1 MSLLKWKK
9 LAKQKT
15 ELGNKI
21 NFVHDTILKK
31 QLGEKTSQE
40 SFQKAF
46 KPITTKLDEVAFRNL
61 NIPRL
66 TKKRGKKLGVP
77 DYGIAL
83 EDEDIPDYGLDDF
96 FDEGLVPENKKQI
109 VPKPP
114 TYEESLKDI
123 LEGKKQIYVDPQYFP
138 EGPQDMPPKYE
149 EDEEIDYAL
158 NVEDEAIALK
168 EAEEAA
174 EAEEAEEV
182 SANRILD
189 HLKLSN
195 YDDIEKQLNQPEM
208 TPLMSRNFLNRKVKD
223 AKIERNRLN
232 GLKAQVTHKYNKG
245 EMSKAERAL
254 QNKGI
259 DDVRVVL
266 NQYIKYQEIQAKM
279 FDDQMKKGS
288 GLKKKKRGGNI
299 VFFNDVKQLLKKL
312 ELIVG
317 EILAGNTS
325 IEMRN
330 TGVAILDMLLKTS
343 KINKAQHEKLYKT
356 YFKI

>member
-1 MSLLKWKK
+1 MSLLEWKK

-21 NFVHDTILKK
+21 NFVHNTILKN

-40 SFQKAF
+40 SLQKVF
-46 KPITTKLDEVAFRNL
+46 KPITTKLDDVAFRNL

-66 TKKRGKKLGVP
+66 KKRGKKLGVP

-123 LEGKKQIYVDPQYFP
+123 LEGEKQIYVDPQYFP
-138 EGPQDMPPKYE
+138 VKPQDLPPEYE

-158 NVEDEAIALK
+158 DKEDS
-168 EAEEAA
+168 
-174 EAEEAEEV
+174 V
-182 SANRILD
+182 NMILD
-189 HLKLSN
+189 DLGLSN
-195 YDDIEKQLNQPEM
+195 YDDIEKQINQPEM
-208 TPLMSRNFLNRKVKD
+208 TQRKIKKYVNKKLKD
-223 AKIERNRLN
+223 AEFRRNQ
-232 GLKAQVTHKYNKG
+232 LKGKKGNISKEYNKG
-245 EMSKAERAL
+245 KIGEAEKTMEHKR
-254 QNKGI
+254 I
-259 DDVRVVL
+259 DNARVVL
-266 NQYIKYQEIQAKM
+266 NQYIKHYENKL
-279 FDDQMKKGS
+279 KEGS
-288 GLKKKKRGGNI
+288 GLKKRGGNI

-317 EILAGNTS
+317 EISAGNTS

>member
-21 NFVHDTILKK
+21 NFVHDTILKN
-31 QLGEKTSQE
+31 QLGEKISQE

-46 KPITTKLDEVAFRNL
+46 KPITTKLDDVAFRNL

-66 TKKRGKKLGVP
+66 TKKLGVP

-83 EDEDIPDYGLDDF
+83 EDEDIPDYGLDNF
-96 FDEGLVPENKKQI
+96 FDEGLVPENEKQI

-114 TYEESLKDI
+114 TYEESLKDVS
-123 LEGKKQIYVDPQYFP
+123 EGKKQIYVDPQYFSKEP
-138 EGPQDMPPKYE
+138 QYFPKEPQDMPPEYE

-158 NVEDEAIALK
+158 DEED
-168 EAEEAA
+168 
-174 EAEEAEEV
+174 
-182 SANRILD
+182 SANMILD
-189 HLKLSN
+189 ELDLSN
-195 YDDIEKQLNQPEM
+195 YDDIEKQLKRPEM
-208 TPLMSRNFLNRKVKD
+208 PKSQIKPFLKKKLKNAEFKRHQLKGRKSQISQAYKKGKIGE
-223 AKIERNRLN
+223 AKKTMEYEIIDN
-232 GLKAQVTHKYNKG
+232 A
-245 EMSKAERAL
+245 RA
-254 QNKGI
+254 
-259 DDVRVVL
+259 VL
-266 NQYIKYQEIQAKM
+266 NQYIEHYKNKVEM
-279 FDDQMKKGS
+279 MKGS
-288 GLKKKKRGGNI
+288 GLKKTGGNI

>member
-40 SFQKAF
+40 SLQKVF
-46 KPITTKLDEVAFRNL
+46 KPITTKLDDVAFMNL

-66 TKKRGKKLGVP
+66 TKKRGKKQGVP
-77 DYGIAL
+77 DYAVNI
-83 EDEDIPDYGLDDF
+83 EDEDGGIPDYGLDDF
-96 FDEGLVPENKKQI
+96 FDEGIVPDNKKQI

-114 TYEESLKDI
+114 TYEESLQDI

-138 EGPQDMPPKYE
+138 EEPQDMPPEYE

-158 NVEDEAIALK
+158 
-168 EAEEAA
+168 AEED
-174 EAEEAEEV
+174 
-182 SANRILD
+182 SANMILD
-189 HLKLSN
+189 ELELSN
-195 YDDIEKQLNQPEM
+195 YDAIEKQINQPEM
-208 TPLMSRNFLNRKVKD
+208 TPRKIKRYIDKKLKD
-223 AKIERNRLN
+223 AEFRRNQ
-232 GLKAQVTHKYNKG
+232 LKGHKTHLLKEYNKG
-245 EMSKAERAL
+245 KIGEAQKTLESKRIDNARA
-254 QNKGI
+254 
-259 DDVRVVL
+259 VL
-266 NQYIKYQEIQAKM
+266 NQYIKHYENKL
-279 FDDQMKKGS
+279 KEGS
-288 GLKKKKRGGNI
+288 GLKKRGGNI
-299 VFFNDVKQLLKKL
+299 VFFNDAKQLLKKL

-317 EILAGNTS
+317 EISAGNTS

>member
-1 MSLLKWKK
+1 MSLLEWKK

-40 SFQKAF
+40 SLQKVF
-46 KPITTKLDEVAFRNL
+46 KPITTKLDDVAFMNL

-66 TKKRGKKLGVP
+66 KKRGRNRGVP
-77 DYGIAL
+77 DYAVGV
-83 EDEDIPDYGLDDF
+83 EDEDGGIPDYGLDDF

-114 TYEESLKDI
+114 AYEESLKDI

-138 EGPQDMPPKYE
+138 EEPQDLPPEYE

-158 NVEDEAIALK
+158 DEED
-168 EAEEAA
+168 
-174 EAEEAEEV
+174 
-182 SANRILD
+182 SANMILD
-189 HLKLSN
+189 DLGLSN

-208 TPLMSRNFLNRKVKD
+208 TQKRIKRYIDKQLKD
-223 AKIERNRLN
+223 AEFKRHQLR
-232 GLKAQVTHKYNKG
+232 GYKSQVSQAYNKG
-245 EMSKAERAL
+245 KIGEAQKTMDYKRIDNARA
-254 QNKGI
+254 
-259 DDVRVVL
+259 VL
-266 NQYIKYQEIQAKM
+266 NQYIEHYGNKVKTME
-279 FDDQMKKGS
+279 GS
-288 GLKKKKRGGNI
+288 GLKKRGGNI
-299 VFFNDVKQLLKKL
+299 VFFNDAKQLLKKL

>member
-21 NFVHDTILKK
+21 NFVHDTILKN

-46 KPITTKLDEVAFRNL
+46 KPITTKLDDVAFRNL

-66 TKKRGKKLGVP
+66 TKKRGKKQGVP

-96 FDEGLVPENKKQI
+96 FDEGLRPENEKQI

-114 TYEESLKDI
+114 TYKESLKDI
-123 LEGKKQIYVDPQYFP
+123 LEGKKQIYVNPQYFP
-138 EGPQDMPPKYE
+138 EEPQDLPPEYE

-158 NVEDEAIALK
+158 DEED
-168 EAEEAA
+168 
-174 EAEEAEEV
+174 
-182 SANRILD
+182 SANYILD
-189 HLKLSN
+189 DLGLSN
-195 YDDIEKQLNQPEM
+195 YDAIEMQLDQPEM
-208 TPLMSRNFLNRKVKD
+208 TQQKFIKYIDKKLELAIN
-223 AKIERNRLN
+223 KIYQLN
-232 GLKAQVTHKYNKG
+232 GLKSQVSHAYKKGKINEAQKTMDYKRIDN
-245 EMSKAERAL
+245 ARA
-254 QNKGI
+254 
-259 DDVRVVL
+259 VL
-266 NQYIKYQEIQAKM
+266 NRYIKHYENKVK
-279 FDDQMKKGS
+279 MKKGS
-288 GLKKKKRGGNI
+288 GIKKRGGNI

-343 KINKAQHEKLYKT
+343 KINEAQHEKLYKT
-356 YFKI
+356 YFKV

>member
-40 SFQKAF
+40 SLQKVF
-46 KPITTKLDEVAFRNL
+46 KPITTKLDDVAFRNL

-66 TKKRGKKLGVP
+66 KKCGRNRGVP
-77 DYGIAL
+77 DYAVGV
-83 EDEDIPDYGLDDF
+83 EDEDGGIPDYGLDDF

-138 EGPQDMPPKYE
+138 EEPQDIPPEYE

-158 NVEDEAIALK
+158 DEEDSDNI
-168 EAEEAA
+168 
-174 EAEEAEEV
+174 
-182 SANRILD
+182 ILD
-189 HLKLSN
+189 DLGLSN
-195 YDDIEKQLNQPEM
+195 YDDIEKQLKQPEM
-208 TPLMSRNFLNRKVKD
+208 TPRKIKRYIDKKLTDANIKRNQLKGRKS
-223 AKIERNRLN
+223 
-232 GLKAQVTHKYNKG
+232 QVSQAYNKG
-245 EMSKAERAL
+245 KIGEAQKTMDYKR
-254 QNKGI
+254 I
-259 DDVRVVL
+259 DNASAVL
-266 NQYIKYQEIQAKM
+266 NQYIKHYENKL
-279 FDDQMKKGS
+279 KKGS
-288 GLKKKKRGGNI
+288 GLKKRGGNI
-299 VFFNDVKQLLKKL
+299 VFFNDAKQLLKKL

-317 EILAGNTS
+317 EISAGNTS

>member
-40 SFQKAF
+40 SLQKVF
-46 KPITTKLDEVAFRNL
+46 KPITTKLDDVAFRNL

-66 TKKRGKKLGVP
+66 KKRGRNRGVP
-77 DYGIAL
+77 DYAVGV
-83 EDEDIPDYGLDDF
+83 EDEDGGIPDYGLDDF

-138 EGPQDMPPKYE
+138 EEPQDLPPEYE

-158 NVEDEAIALK
+158 DEED
-168 EAEEAA
+168 
-174 EAEEAEEV
+174 
-182 SANRILD
+182 SANMILD
-189 HLKLSN
+189 ELELSN
-195 YDDIEKQLNQPEM
+195 YDDIEKQIIQPEM
-208 TPLMSRNFLNRKVKD
+208 TPRKIKRYIDKKLTDANIKRNQ
-223 AKIERNRLN
+223 
-232 GLKAQVTHKYNKG
+232 LKGYKSQVSQAYNKG
-245 EMSKAERAL
+245 KISEAQKTMDYKRIDNARA
-254 QNKGI
+254 
-259 DDVRVVL
+259 VL
-266 NQYIKYQEIQAKM
+266 NQYIKHYENKVETIQ
-279 FDDQMKKGS
+279 GS
-288 GLKKKKRGGNI
+288 GIKKRGGNI

-356 YFKI
+356 YFKV

>member
-21 NFVHDTILKK
+21 NFVHDTILKN
-31 QLGEKTSQE
+31 QLGEKISQE

-46 KPITTKLDEVAFRNL
+46 KPITTKLDDVVL
-61 NIPRL
+61 NIPRI
-66 TKKRGKKLGVP
+66 TKKRAKKLDVP
-77 DYGIAL
+77 DYGIAI
-83 EDEDIPDYGLDDF
+83 EDEDIPDHGLYDL
-96 FDEGLVPENKKQI
+96 FDEGLVPDNEKQI

-114 TYEESLKDI
+114 TYEESLQDI
-123 LEGKKQIYVDPQYFP
+123 LEGKKQIHVDPQYFP
-138 EGPQDMPPKYE
+138 EEPQDMPPEYE

-158 NVEDEAIALK
+158 DEED
-168 EAEEAA
+168 
-174 EAEEAEEV
+174 
-182 SANRILD
+182 SANMILD
-189 HLKLSN
+189 DLGLPN
-195 YDDIEKQLNQPEM
+195 YDDIEKQINQPEM
-208 TPLMSRNFLNRKVKD
+208 TQKKIKLYVNKKLKD
-223 AKIERNRLN
+223 AEFRRNQ
-232 GLKAQVTHKYNKG
+232 LKGYKTHVSKVYNKG
-245 EMSKAERAL
+245 KIGEAQKTMEYKRIDNARA
-254 QNKGI
+254 
-259 DDVRVVL
+259 VL
-266 NQYIKYQEIQAKM
+266 NQYIKHYENKVKM
-279 FDDQMKKGS
+279 MKGS
-288 GLKKKKRGGNI
+288 GLKKRGGNI

-330 TGVAILDMLLKTS
+330 TGVAILDILLKTS

>member
-1 MSLLKWKK
+1 MSLLEWKK

-21 NFVHDTILKK
+21 NFIHDTILKN
-31 QLGEKTSQE
+31 QLGEKISQE
-40 SFQKAF
+40 SFQKVF
-46 KPITTKLDEVAFRNL
+46 KPITTKLDDVAFRNL

-96 FDEGLVPENKKQI
+96 FDEGLVPENEKQI

-114 TYEESLKDI
+114 TYEESLKDV
-123 LEGKKQIYVDPQYFP
+123 LEGQKQTYVD
-138 EGPQDMPPKYE
+138 PQDMPPEYE

-158 NVEDEAIALK
+158 DEED
-168 EAEEAA
+168 
-174 EAEEAEEV
+174 
-182 SANRILD
+182 SANMILD
-189 HLKLSN
+189 DLELSN
-195 YDDIEKQLNQPEM
+195 YDDIEKQINQPEM
-208 TPLMSRNFLNRKVKD
+208 TQRKIKKYVNKKLKD
-223 AKIERNRLN
+223 AEHKRNQ
-232 GLKAQVTHKYNKG
+232 LKGRKTQVLLAYKKGDIGEAQKTIDFKRIDN
-245 EMSKAERAL
+245 ARA
-254 QNKGI
+254 
-259 DDVRVVL
+259 VL
-266 NQYIKYQEIQAKM
+266 NQYIKHYANKVKTME
-279 FDDQMKKGS
+279 GS
-288 GLKKKKRGGNI
+288 GLKKRGGNI

>member
-21 NFVHDTILKK
+21 NFVHDTILKN

-46 KPITTKLDEVAFRNL
+46 KPITTKLDDVAFMNL

-66 TKKRGKKLGVP
+66 KKRGRNRGVP
-77 DYGIAL
+77 DYAVGV
-83 EDEDIPDYGLDDF
+83 EDEDGGIPDYGLDDF
-96 FDEGLVPENKKQI
+96 FDEGLVPENEKQI

-123 LEGKKQIYVDPQYFP
+123 LEGKKQIYD
-138 EGPQDMPPKYE
+138 EEPQDMPPEYE

-158 NVEDEAIALK
+158 DDED
-168 EAEEAA
+168 
-174 EAEEAEEV
+174 
-182 SANRILD
+182 SANMILD
-189 HLKLSN
+189 DLGLSN

-208 TPLMSRNFLNRKVKD
+208 TQQKIKQYVNKKLKD
-223 AKIERNRLN
+223 AEFKRNQLK
-232 GLKAQVTHKYNKG
+232 GLKTKVTRAYKKG
-245 EMSKAERAL
+245 KIGEAEKTMDSKR
-254 QNKGI
+254 I
-259 DDVRVVL
+259 DNARTVL
-266 NQYIKYQEIQAKM
+266 NQYIKHYQNKVKS
-279 FDDQMKKGS
+279 KKGS
-288 GLKKKKRGGNI
+288 GLKKRGGNI
-299 VFFNDVKQLLKKL
+299 VIFNDVKQLLKKL

>member
-21 NFVHDTILKK
+21 NFVHDTILKN

-46 KPITTKLDEVAFRNL
+46 KPITTKLDDVAFRNL

-66 TKKRGKKLGVP
+66 TKKRGKILGVP
-77 DYGIAL
+77 DYGIAI

-96 FDEGLVPENKKQI
+96 FDEGLVPENEKQI

-114 TYEESLKDI
+114 TYEESLKDV
-123 LEGKKQIYVDPQYFP
+123 LEGKKQVYVDPQYFP
-138 EGPQDMPPKYE
+138 EEPQDMPPEYE

-158 NVEDEAIALK
+158 DEED
-168 EAEEAA
+168 
-174 EAEEAEEV
+174 
-182 SANRILD
+182 SANMILD
-189 HLKLSN
+189 DLGLSN

-208 TPLMSRNFLNRKVKD
+208 TQQKIKQYVNKKIKD
-223 AKIERNRLN
+223 AKFK
-232 GLKAQVTHKYNKG
+232 GHQLKGYKSQVLQSYNKG
-245 EMSKAERAL
+245 KIGEAQKTLDYKRIDNARA
-254 QNKGI
+254 
-259 DDVRVVL
+259 VL
-266 NQYIKYQEIQAKM
+266 NQYIKHYENKVKM
-279 FDDQMKKGS
+279 MKGS
-288 GLKKKKRGGNI
+288 GIKKRGGNI
-299 VFFNDVKQLLKKL
+299 VFFNHVKQLLQKL
-312 ELIVG
+312 ELIIG

-330 TGVAILDMLLKTS
+330 MGVAILDTLLKSST
-343 KINKAQHEKLYKT
+343 INKAQHEKLYKT
-356 YFKI
+356 YFKV

>member
-1 MSLLKWKK
+1 MSLLEWKK

-21 NFVHDTILKK
+21 NFVHDTILKN

-123 LEGKKQIYVDPQYFP
+123 LEA
-138 EGPQDMPPKYE
+138 QDMPPEYE

-158 NVEDEAIALK
+158 DEEDS
-168 EAEEAA
+168 
-174 EAEEAEEV
+174 V
-182 SANRILD
+182 NMILD
-189 HLKLSN
+189 ELELSN
-195 YDDIEKQLNQPEM
+195 YDDIEKQINQPEM
-208 TPLMSRNFLNRKVKD
+208 TPRKIKRYIDKKLKD
-223 AKIERNRLN
+223 AEFKRNQ
-232 GLKAQVTHKYNKG
+232 LKGYKTNILKDYNKG
-245 EMSKAERAL
+245 KISEAQKTLDYKRIDNARA
-254 QNKGI
+254 
-259 DDVRVVL
+259 VL
-266 NQYIKYQEIQAKM
+266 NQYIKHYANKVKTME
-279 FDDQMKKGS
+279 
-288 GLKKKKRGGNI
+288 GLGLKKRGGNI

-312 ELIVG
+312 EL
-317 EILAGNTS
+317 
-325 IEMRN
+325 
-330 TGVAILDMLLKTS
+330 
-343 KINKAQHEKLYKT
+343 
-356 YFKI
+356 

>member
-40 SFQKAF
+40 SLQKVF
-46 KPITTKLDEVAFRNL
+46 KPITTKLDDVAFRNL

-66 TKKRGKKLGVP
+66 KKRGRNRGVP
-77 DYGIAL
+77 DYAVGV
-83 EDEDIPDYGLDDF
+83 EDEDGGIPDYGLDDF

-138 EGPQDMPPKYE
+138 EEPQDLPPEYE

-158 NVEDEAIALK
+158 DEED
-168 EAEEAA
+168 
-174 EAEEAEEV
+174 
-182 SANRILD
+182 SANMILD
-189 HLKLSN
+189 DLGLSN
-195 YDDIEKQLNQPEM
+195 YDDIEKQLERPEM
-208 TPLMSRNFLNRKVKD
+208 PKKQIKPFLKKKVEAANHKRNQLKGRKS
-223 AKIERNRLN
+223 
-232 GLKAQVTHKYNKG
+232 QVSQEYNKG
-245 EMSKAERAL
+245 KIGEAEKTL
-254 QNKGI
+254 KYKKI
-259 DDVRVVL
+259 DNERVVL
-266 NQYIKYQEIQAKM
+266 NQYIKHYENKL
-279 FDDQMKKGS
+279 KEGS
-288 GLKKKKRGGNI
+288 GLKKRGGNI
-299 VFFNDVKQLLKKL
+299 VFFNDAKQLLKKL

>member
-1 MSLLKWKK
+1 MSLLEWKK

-21 NFVHDTILKK
+21 NFIHDTILKN
-31 QLGEKTSQE
+31 QLGEKISQE
-40 SFQKAF
+40 SFQKVF
-46 KPITTKLDEVAFRNL
+46 KPITTKLDDVAFRNL

-66 TKKRGKKLGVP
+66 KKRGRNRGVP
-77 DYGIAL
+77 DYAVNI
-83 EDEDIPDYGLDDF
+83 EDEDGGIPDYGLDDF
-96 FDEGLVPENKKQI
+96 FDEGLAPENKKQI

-138 EGPQDMPPKYE
+138 EEPQDMPPEYE

-158 NVEDEAIALK
+158 DEED
-168 EAEEAA
+168 
-174 EAEEAEEV
+174 
-182 SANRILD
+182 SANMILD
-189 HLKLSN
+189 DLELSN

-208 TPLMSRNFLNRKVKD
+208 TPKKSKKYLNKKVKD
-223 AKIERNRLN
+223 AEFRRNQ
-232 GLKAQVTHKYNKG
+232 LKGYKSNISKDYNKG
-245 EMSKAERAL
+245 KIGEAQKTMDYKR
-254 QNKGI
+254 I
-259 DDVRVVL
+259 DNASAVL
-266 NQYIKYQEIQAKM
+266 NQYIKHYANKVKTME
-279 FDDQMKKGS
+279 GS
-288 GLKKKKRGGNI
+288 GLKKRGGNI

-317 EILAGNTS
+317 EISAGNTS

-330 TGVAILDMLLKTS
+330 TGVANLDMLMKTS

>member
-1 MSLLKWKK
+1 MSLLEWKE
-9 LAKQKT
+9 LAKRKT

-21 NFVHDTILKK
+21 NFVHDTILKN
-31 QLGEKTSQE
+31 QLGEKISQE

-46 KPITTKLDEVAFRNL
+46 KPITTKLDDVAFRNL

-77 DYGIAL
+77 DYGIAI
-83 EDEDIPDYGLDDF
+83 EDEDIPDYGLDEF

-123 LEGKKQIYVDPQYFP
+123 LEGKKQIYVGPQYFP
-138 EGPQDMPPKYE
+138 EEPQDMPPEYE

-158 NVEDEAIALK
+158 DEED
-168 EAEEAA
+168 
-174 EAEEAEEV
+174 
-182 SANRILD
+182 SANMILD
-189 HLKLSN
+189 DLGLSN

-208 TPLMSRNFLNRKVKD
+208 TQQKIKQYVNKKIKD
-223 AKIERNRLN
+223 AEFKRHQLKGYKSQVSQSHKKGKI
-232 GLKAQVTHKYNKG
+232 GDAQKTLDYK
-245 EMSKAERAL
+245 R
-254 QNKGI
+254 I
-259 DDVRVVL
+259 DDARAVL
-266 NQYIKYQEIQAKM
+266 IKHYENKVEM
-279 FDDQMKKGS
+279 MKGS
-288 GLKKKKRGGNI
+288 GIKKRGGNI
-299 VFFNDVKQLLKKL
+299 VFFKDVKQLLKKL

-330 TGVAILDMLLKTS
+330 TGVAILDMLLKSST
-343 KINKAQHEKLYKT
+343 INKAQHEKLYKT

>member
-1 MSLLKWKK
+1 MSLLEWKK

-21 NFVHDTILKK
+21 NFVHDTILKN

-40 SFQKAF
+40 SFQKVF
-46 KPITTKLDEVAFRNL
+46 KPITTKLDDVAFRNL

-66 TKKRGKKLGVP
+66 KKRGRNQGVP
-77 DYGIAL
+77 DYAVDI
-83 EDEDIPDYGLDDF
+83 EDEDGGIPDYGLDDF
-96 FDEGLVPENKKQI
+96 FDEGLVPENEKQI

-114 TYEESLKDI
+114 TYKESLKDV
-123 LEGKKQIYVDPQYFP
+123 LEGKKQMYVDPQYFP
-138 EGPQDMPPKYE
+138 EEPQDLPPEYE

-158 NVEDEAIALK
+158 DEED
-168 EAEEAA
+168 
-174 EAEEAEEV
+174 
-182 SANRILD
+182 SANMILD
-189 HLKLSN
+189 DLELSN
-195 YDDIEKQLNQPEM
+195 YDDIEKQIIQPEM
-208 TPLMSRNFLNRKVKD
+208 TPRKIKRYIDKKLKD
-223 AKIERNRLN
+223 AEFRRNQ
-232 GLKAQVTHKYNKG
+232 LKGYKSNISKDYNKG
-245 EMSKAERAL
+245 KIGEAQKTMDYKR
-254 QNKGI
+254 I
-259 DDVRVVL
+259 DNASAVL
-266 NQYIKYQEIQAKM
+266 NQYIKHYANKVKTME
-279 FDDQMKKGS
+279 GS
-288 GLKKKKRGGNI
+288 GLKKRGGNI

>member
-1 MSLLKWKK
+1 MSLLEWKK

-21 NFVHDTILKK
+21 NFVHDTILKN

-46 KPITTKLDEVAFRNL
+46 KPITTKLDEVAIRNL

-66 TKKRGKKLGVP
+66 TKKCGKKLGVP

-83 EDEDIPDYGLDDF
+83 GDEDIPDYGLDDF

-114 TYEESLKDI
+114 TYEESLMDV

-138 EGPQDMPPKYE
+138 EEPQDMPPEYE

-158 NVEDEAIALK
+158 DEEDS
-168 EAEEAA
+168 
-174 EAEEAEEV
+174 V
-182 SANRILD
+182 NMILD
-189 HLKLSN
+189 ELKLSN
-195 YDDIEKQLNQPEM
+195 YDDIEKQINQPEM
-208 TPLMSRNFLNRKVKD
+208 TPRRIKRYIDKKLKD
-223 AKIERNRLN
+223 AEFRRNQ
-232 GLKAQVTHKYNKG
+232 LKGKKANISKEYNKG
-245 EMSKAERAL
+245 KIGEAEKTLKYKRIDNARA
-254 QNKGI
+254 
-259 DDVRVVL
+259 VL
-266 NQYIKYQEIQAKM
+266 NQFMKHYENKVKM
-279 FDDQMKKGS
+279 MEGS
-288 GLKKKKRGGNI
+288 GLKKRGGNI

-317 EILAGNTS
+317 EISAGNTS

-356 YFKI
+356 YFKIIQ

>member
-1 MSLLKWKK
+1 MSLLEWKK

-21 NFVHDTILKK
+21 NFVHDTILKN

-40 SFQKAF
+40 SLQKVF
-46 KPITTKLDEVAFRNL
+46 KPITTKLDDVAFRNL

-66 TKKRGKKLGVP
+66 KKRGRNRGVP
-77 DYGIAL
+77 DYAVGV
-83 EDEDIPDYGLDDF
+83 EDEDGGIPDYGLDDF

-114 TYEESLKDI
+114 AYEESLKDI

-138 EGPQDMPPKYE
+138 EEPQDLPPEYE

-158 NVEDEAIALK
+158 DEED
-168 EAEEAA
+168 
-174 EAEEAEEV
+174 
-182 SANRILD
+182 SANMILD
-189 HLKLSN
+189 ELELSN
-195 YDDIEKQLNQPEM
+195 YDDIEKQIIQPEM
-208 TPLMSRNFLNRKVKD
+208 TPRKIKRYIDKKLKD
-223 AKIERNRLN
+223 AEFRRNQ
-232 GLKAQVTHKYNKG
+232 LKGYKSNISKDYNKG
-245 EMSKAERAL
+245 KIGEAQKTMDYKR
-254 QNKGI
+254 I
-259 DDVRVVL
+259 DNASAVL
-266 NQYIKYQEIQAKM
+266 NQYIKHYGNKVKTME
-279 FDDQMKKGS
+279 GS
-288 GLKKKKRGGNI
+288 GLKKRGGNI
-299 VFFNDVKQLLKKL
+299 VFFNDAKQLLKKL

-317 EILAGNTS
+317 EISAGNTS

-356 YFKI
+356 YFKII

>member
-21 NFVHDTILKK
+21 NFVHDTILKN

-46 KPITTKLDEVAFRNL
+46 KPITAKLDEVAFRNL

-66 TKKRGKKLGVP
+66 TKKQGVP

-96 FDEGLVPENKKQI
+96 FDEGLIPENKKQI

-114 TYEESLKDI
+114 TYEESLKDV

-138 EGPQDMPPKYE
+138 EEPQDMPPEYE

-158 NVEDEAIALK
+158 DEED
-168 EAEEAA
+168 
-174 EAEEAEEV
+174 
-182 SANRILD
+182 SADMILD
-189 HLKLSN
+189 DLGLPN
-195 YDDIEKQLNQPEM
+195 YDAIEKQLNQPEM
-208 TPLMSRNFLNRKVKD
+208 TQKRIKRYVNKQLKD
-223 AKIERNRLN
+223 AEFKRHQ
-232 GLKAQVTHKYNKG
+232 LKGYKPQVSQAYNKG
-245 EMSKAERAL
+245 KIGEAQKTMDYKRIDNARA
-254 QNKGI
+254 
-259 DDVRVVL
+259 VL
-266 NQYIKYQEIQAKM
+266 NQYIKHYGNKVKM
-279 FDDQMKKGS
+279 MEGS
-288 GLKKKKRGGNI
+288 GLKKRGGNI

-343 KINKAQHEKLYKT
+343 KINKTQHEKLYKT

>member
-21 NFVHDTILKK
+21 NFVHDTILKN

-40 SFQKAF
+40 SLQKVF
-46 KPITTKLDEVAFRNL
+46 KPITTKLDDVAFRNL

-96 FDEGLVPENKKQI
+96 FDEGLVPENEKQI

-138 EGPQDMPPKYE
+138 EEPQDMPPEYE

-158 NVEDEAIALK
+158 DEED
-168 EAEEAA
+168 
-174 EAEEAEEV
+174 
-182 SANRILD
+182 SANMILD
-189 HLKLSN
+189 ELELSN
-195 YDDIEKQLNQPEM
+195 YDDIEKQINQPEM
-208 TPLMSRNFLNRKVKD
+208 TPRKIKKYVHKKLKD
-223 AKIERNRLN
+223 AIKVRNQ
-232 GLKAQVTHKYNKG
+232 LKGRKSQASQAYNKG
-245 EMSKAERAL
+245 NLNEAEKTLVFKILDNERA
-254 QNKGI
+254 
-259 DDVRVVL
+259 VV
-266 NQYIKYQEIQAKM
+266 NQYIKHYANKVKTME
-279 FDDQMKKGS
+279 GS
-288 GLKKKKRGGNI
+288 GLKKRGGNI
-299 VFFNDVKQLLKKL
+299 VFFNDAKQLFKKL

>member
-1 MSLLKWKK
+1 MSLLEWKK

-21 NFVHDTILKK
+21 NFVHDTILEN

-123 LEGKKQIYVDPQYFP
+123 LEGNFP
-138 EGPQDMPPKYE
+138 EEPQDLPPEYD

-158 NVEDEAIALK
+158 DDED
-168 EAEEAA
+168 
-174 EAEEAEEV
+174 
-182 SANRILD
+182 SANMILD
-189 HLKLSN
+189 DLDLSN
-195 YDDIEKQLNQPEM
+195 YDDNEKQINQPEM
-208 TPLMSRNFLNRKVKD
+208 TQRKIKKYVNKKLKD
-223 AKIERNRLN
+223 AEFRRNQLKGFKAHVTKDYTKGKIGE
-232 GLKAQVTHKYNKG
+232 AQKTMEHK
-245 EMSKAERAL
+245 R
-254 QNKGI
+254 I
-259 DDVRVVL
+259 DNARIVL
-266 NQYIKYQEIQAKM
+266 NQFIKHYENKVKM
-279 FDDQMKKGS
+279 MEGS
-288 GLKKKKRGGNI
+288 GLKKRDGNI
-299 VFFNDVKQLLKKL
+299 MFFNDVKQLLKKL

-317 EILAGNTS
+317 EISAGNTS

-343 KINKAQHEKLYKT
+343 TINKAQHEKLYKT
-356 YFKI
+356 YFKIIQ

>member
-21 NFVHDTILKK
+21 NFVHDTILKN
-31 QLGEKTSQE
+31 QLGEKISQE

-46 KPITTKLDEVAFRNL
+46 KPITTKLDDVVL
-61 NIPRL
+61 NIPRI
-66 TKKRGKKLGVP
+66 TKKRGKRLDVP
-77 DYGIAL
+77 DYGIAI

-96 FDEGLVPENKKQI
+96 YDEGLVPENEKQI

-114 TYEESLKDI
+114 TYEESLQDI

-138 EGPQDMPPKYE
+138 EEPQDMPPEYE

-158 NVEDEAIALK
+158 DEEDS
-168 EAEEAA
+168 
-174 EAEEAEEV
+174 V
-182 SANRILD
+182 NMILD
-189 HLKLSN
+189 DLGLPN

-208 TPLMSRNFLNRKVKD
+208 TQKRIKRYVDKQLKD
-223 AKIERNRLN
+223 AEFKRHQ
-232 GLKAQVTHKYNKG
+232 LKGYKSQVSQAYNKG
-245 EMSKAERAL
+245 KISEAQKTMDYKRIDNARA
-254 QNKGI
+254 
-259 DDVRVVL
+259 VL
-266 NQYIKYQEIQAKM
+266 NQYIKHYENKVEM
-279 FDDQMKKGS
+279 MKGS
-288 GLKKKKRGGNI
+288 GFKKRGGNI

>member
-21 NFVHDTILKK
+21 NFVHDTILKN

-46 KPITTKLDEVAFRNL
+46 KPITTKLDDVVLRNF

-66 TKKRGKKLGVP
+66 TKKRGEKLGVP
-77 DYGIAL
+77 DYGIAI

-114 TYEESLKDI
+114 TYEESLQDI
-123 LEGKKQIYVDPQYFP
+123 LEGKKQIYVNPQYFP
-138 EGPQDMPPKYE
+138 EEPQDMPPEYE

-158 NVEDEAIALK
+158 DEED
-168 EAEEAA
+168 
-174 EAEEAEEV
+174 
-182 SANRILD
+182 SANMILD
-189 HLKLSN
+189 ELGLSN
-195 YDDIEKQLNQPEM
+195 CDDIEKQLNQPEM
-208 TPLMSRNFLNRKVKD
+208 TQRKIKRYIDKKLKD
-223 AKIERNRLN
+223 AEFRRNQLKGHKTQVSQAYSKGKIGE
-232 GLKAQVTHKYNKG
+232 AQKTMDYKRIDN
-245 EMSKAERAL
+245 ARA
-254 QNKGI
+254 
-259 DDVRVVL
+259 VL
-266 NQYIKYQEIQAKM
+266 NQYIQHYANKVKTME
-279 FDDQMKKGS
+279 GS
-288 GLKKKKRGGNI
+288 GLKKRGGNI

-356 YFKI
+356 YFKV

>member
-21 NFVHDTILKK
+21 NFVHDTILKN
-31 QLGEKTSQE
+31 QLGEKISQE

-46 KPITTKLDEVAFRNL
+46 KPITTKLDDVAFMNL
-61 NIPRL
+61 NKPRL
-66 TKKRGKKLGVP
+66 TKKLGVP
-77 DYGIAL
+77 DYGIAI
-83 EDEDIPDYGLDDF
+83 EDEDIPDYGLDNF
-96 FDEGLVPENKKQI
+96 FDEGLGPENEKQI

-138 EGPQDMPPKYE
+138 EEPQDMPPEYE

-158 NVEDEAIALK
+158 DEED
-168 EAEEAA
+168 
-174 EAEEAEEV
+174 
-182 SANRILD
+182 SANMILD
-189 HLKLSN
+189 ELELSN
-195 YDDIEKQLNQPEM
+195 YDDIEKQINQPEM
-208 TPLMSRNFLNRKVKD
+208 MQQ
-223 AKIERNRLN
+223 KIKKYVNKKLKLAITKRYQLN
-232 GLKAQVTHKYNKG
+232 GLKSQVSQAYNIGKIGEAQKTMDYKRIDN
-245 EMSKAERAL
+245 ARA
-254 QNKGI
+254 
-259 DDVRVVL
+259 VL
-266 NQYIKYQEIQAKM
+266 NQYIKHYENKVK
-279 FDDQMKKGS
+279 MKKGS
-288 GLKKKKRGGNI
+288 GIKKRGGNI

>member
-40 SFQKAF
+40 SLQKVF
-46 KPITTKLDEVAFRNL
+46 KPITTKLDDVAFRNL

-66 TKKRGKKLGVP
+66 KKRGRNRGVP
-77 DYGIAL
+77 DYAVGV
-83 EDEDIPDYGLDDF
+83 EDEDGGIPDYGLDDF

-114 TYEESLKDI
+114 IYEESLKDI
-123 LEGKKQIYVDPQYFP
+123 LEGEKQIYVDPQYFP
-138 EGPQDMPPKYE
+138 EEPQDLPPEYE

-158 NVEDEAIALK
+158 DEED
-168 EAEEAA
+168 
-174 EAEEAEEV
+174 
-182 SANRILD
+182 SANMILD
-189 HLKLSN
+189 ELELSN
-195 YDDIEKQLNQPEM
+195 YDDIEKQINQPEM
-208 TPLMSRNFLNRKVKD
+208 TPRKIKIYIVKKLKD
-223 AKIERNRLN
+223 AEFRRNQ
-232 GLKAQVTHKYNKG
+232 LKGHKTHLSKEYNKG
-245 EMSKAERAL
+245 KIGEAEKTLKYKRIDNARA
-254 QNKGI
+254 
-259 DDVRVVL
+259 VL
-266 NQYIKYQEIQAKM
+266 NQYIKHYENKL
-279 FDDQMKKGS
+279 KEGS
-288 GLKKKKRGGNI
+288 GLKKRGGNI
-299 VFFNDVKQLLKKL
+299 VFFNDAKQLLKKL

-317 EILAGNTS
+317 EISAGNTS

>member
-1 MSLLKWKK
+1 MSLLKWKE
-9 LAKQKT
+9 LAKRKT

-21 NFVHDTILKK
+21 NFVHDTILKN

-46 KPITTKLDEVAFRNL
+46 KPITTKLDDVAFRNL

-83 EDEDIPDYGLDDF
+83 EDEVPDYGLEDL
-96 FDEGLVPENKKQI
+96 FDEGLVPENEKQI

-114 TYEESLKDI
+114 TYEESLKDV

-138 EGPQDMPPKYE
+138 EEPDMPPEYE

-158 NVEDEAIALK
+158 DEED
-168 EAEEAA
+168 
-174 EAEEAEEV
+174 
-182 SANRILD
+182 SANMILD
-189 HLKLSN
+189 DLGLSN

-208 TPLMSRNFLNRKVKD
+208 TQQKIKQYVNKKIKD
-223 AKIERNRLN
+223 AKSRRHQ
-232 GLKAQVTHKYNKG
+232 LKGYKSQVSQSYNKG
-245 EMSKAERAL
+245 KIGEAQKTLDYKRIDNARA
-254 QNKGI
+254 
-259 DDVRVVL
+259 VL
-266 NQYIKYQEIQAKM
+266 NQYIKHYENKVEM
-279 FDDQMKKGS
+279 MKGS
-288 GLKKKKRGGNI
+288 GIKKRGGNI

>member
-1 MSLLKWKK
+1 MSLLEWKK

-21 NFVHDTILKK
+21 NFVHDTILKN

-40 SFQKAF
+40 SLQKVF
-46 KPITTKLDEVAFRNL
+46 KPITTKLDDAAFRNL

-66 TKKRGKKLGVP
+66 TKKRGRKQGVP

-138 EGPQDMPPKYE
+138 EKKPQDLPPEYE

-158 NVEDEAIALK
+158 DEED
-168 EAEEAA
+168 
-174 EAEEAEEV
+174 
-182 SANRILD
+182 SDNMILD
-189 HLKLSN
+189 DLGLSN
-195 YDDIEKQLNQPEM
+195 YDDIEKQINQPEM
-208 TPLMSRNFLNRKVKD
+208 TPRKIEKYLNKKLKD
-223 AKIERNRLN
+223 ADFRRNQ
-232 GLKAQVTHKYNKG
+232 LKGRKSQVSQAYNKG
-245 EMSKAERAL
+245 KIGEAEKTLKYKRIDNARA
-254 QNKGI
+254 
-259 DDVRVVL
+259 VV
-266 NQYIKYQEIQAKM
+266 NQYIMHYGNKVKIME
-279 FDDQMKKGS
+279 GS
-288 GLKKKKRGGNI
+288 GLKKRGGNI
-299 VFFNDVKQLLKKL
+299 VFFNDSKQLLKKL

-343 KINKAQHEKLYKT
+343 KINKAQHEKLYDI
-356 YFKI
+356 Y

>member
-40 SFQKAF
+40 SLQKVF
-46 KPITTKLDEVAFRNL
+46 KPITTKLDDVAFRNL

-66 TKKRGKKLGVP
+66 KKRGRNRGVP
-77 DYGIAL
+77 DYAVGV
-83 EDEDIPDYGLDDF
+83 EDEDGGIPDYGLDDF
-96 FDEGLVPENKKQI
+96 FDEGLIPENKKQI

-138 EGPQDMPPKYE
+138 EEPQDLPPEYE

-158 NVEDEAIALK
+158 DE
-168 EAEEAA
+168 EY
-174 EAEEAEEV
+174 
-182 SANRILD
+182 SDNMILD
-189 HLKLSN
+189 ELDLSN
-195 YDDIEKQLNQPEM
+195 YDDIEKQLKQPEM
-208 TPLMSRNFLNRKVKD
+208 TPRKIKRYIDKKLTDANIKRNQ
-223 AKIERNRLN
+223 
-232 GLKAQVTHKYNKG
+232 LKGYKSQVSQAYNKG
-245 EMSKAERAL
+245 KISEAQKTMDYKRIDNARA
-254 QNKGI
+254 
-259 DDVRVVL
+259 VL
-266 NQYIKYQEIQAKM
+266 NQYIKHYENKL
-279 FDDQMKKGS
+279 KEGS
-288 GLKKKKRGGNI
+288 GLKKRGGNI
-299 VFFNDVKQLLKKL
+299 VFFNDAKQLLKKL

-317 EILAGNTS
+317 EISAGNTS

-330 TGVAILDMLLKTS
+330 TGVAILDTLLKTS

>member
-40 SFQKAF
+40 SLQKVF
-46 KPITTKLDEVAFRNL
+46 KPITTKLDDVAFRNL

-66 TKKRGKKLGVP
+66 KKRGRNRGVP
-77 DYGIAL
+77 DYAVGV
-83 EDEDIPDYGLDDF
+83 EDEDGGIPDYGLDDF

-138 EGPQDMPPKYE
+138 EEPQDMPPEYE

-158 NVEDEAIALK
+158 DEED
-168 EAEEAA
+168 
-174 EAEEAEEV
+174 
-182 SANRILD
+182 SANMILD
-189 HLKLSN
+189 ELDLSN

-208 TPLMSRNFLNRKVKD
+208 TPRKIKRYIDKKLTDANIKRNQ
-223 AKIERNRLN
+223 
-232 GLKAQVTHKYNKG
+232 LKGYKSQVSQAYNKG
-245 EMSKAERAL
+245 KISEAQKTMDYKRIDNARA
-254 QNKGI
+254 
-259 DDVRVVL
+259 VL
-266 NQYIKYQEIQAKM
+266 NQYIKHYENKVETIQ
-279 FDDQMKKGS
+279 GS
-288 GLKKKKRGGNI
+288 GIKKRGGNI

-356 YFKI
+356 YFKV

>member
-1 MSLLKWKK
+1 MSLLEWKK

-21 NFVHDTILKK
+21 NFVHDTILKN

-46 KPITTKLDEVAFRNL
+46 KPITTKLDEVALRNL

-66 TKKRGKKLGVP
+66 IKKRGKKLGVP

-96 FDEGLVPENKKQI
+96 FDEGLVPDNEKQI

-138 EGPQDMPPKYE
+138 EEPQDMPPEYE

-158 NVEDEAIALK
+158 DEEDS
-168 EAEEAA
+168 
-174 EAEEAEEV
+174 V
-182 SANRILD
+182 NMILD
-189 HLKLSN
+189 ELELSN
-195 YDDIEKQLNQPEM
+195 YDDVEKQMNQPEM
-208 TPLMSRNFLNRKVKD
+208 PKSQIKPFLKKKLKD
-223 AKIERNRLN
+223 AVFKRNQ
-232 GLKAQVTHKYNKG
+232 LKGYKTNVSKDYNKG
-245 EMSKAERAL
+245 KISEAQKTLDYKRIDNARA
-254 QNKGI
+254 
-259 DDVRVVL
+259 VL
-266 NQYIKYQEIQAKM
+266 NQYIKHYENKVKTM
-279 FDDQMKKGS
+279 EGS
-288 GLKKKKRGGNI
+288 GLKKRGGNI

>member
-1 MSLLKWKK
+1 MSLLEWKK

-21 NFVHDTILKK
+21 NFVHDTILKN
-31 QLGEKTSQE
+31 QLGEKISQE

-46 KPITTKLDEVAFRNL
+46 KPITTKLDDVAFRNL

-66 TKKRGKKLGVP
+66 TKKRGKKQGVP

-83 EDEDIPDYGLDDF
+83 EDEAIPDYGLDDF
-96 FDEGLVPENKKQI
+96 FDGGLGPENEKQI

-114 TYEESLKDI
+114 TYEESLKDV
-123 LEGKKQIYVDPQYFP
+123 LEGKKQIYVDPSYYP
-138 EGPQDMPPKYE
+138 EEPPDMPPEYE

-158 NVEDEAIALK
+158 NEED
-168 EAEEAA
+168 
-174 EAEEAEEV
+174 
-182 SANRILD
+182 SANMILD
-189 HLKLSN
+189 ELKLSN
-195 YDDIEKQLNQPEM
+195 YDDIEKQLERPEM
-208 TPLMSRNFLNRKVKD
+208 PKSQIKPFLKKKLKD
-223 AKIERNRLN
+223 ADHKRHQLN
-232 GLKAQVTHKYNKG
+232 GHKSQVTQAYNKSKIG
-245 EMSKAERAL
+245 EAEMTLKYKRIDNARA
-254 QNKGI
+254 
-259 DDVRVVL
+259 VL
-266 NQYIKYQEIQAKM
+266 NQYIKHYENKVKM
-279 FDDQMKKGS
+279 MEGS
-288 GLKKKKRGGNI
+288 GLKKRGGNI

-330 TGVAILDMLLKTS
+330 TRVAILDMLLKTS

>member
-21 NFVHDTILKK
+21 NFVHDTILKN
-31 QLGEKTSQE
+31 QLGEKISQE

-46 KPITTKLDEVAFRNL
+46 KPITTKLDDVAFRNL
-61 NIPRL
+61 NKPRL

-96 FDEGLVPENKKQI
+96 FDEGLGPENEKQI

-114 TYEESLKDI
+114 TYKESLKDV
-123 LEGKKQIYVDPQYFP
+123 LEGKKQIYVNPQYFP
-138 EGPQDMPPKYE
+138 EEPQDMPPEY

-158 NVEDEAIALK
+158 DEED
-168 EAEEAA
+168 
-174 EAEEAEEV
+174 
-182 SANRILD
+182 SANMILD
-189 HLKLSN
+189 DLGLSN

-208 TPLMSRNFLNRKVKD
+208 TQRKIKKYVNKKLKD
-223 AKIERNRLN
+223 AEFKRNQ
-232 GLKAQVTHKYNKG
+232 LKGRKTQVSQAYKKGKMGEAQKTLEFK
-245 EMSKAERAL
+245 R
-254 QNKGI
+254 I
-259 DDVRVVL
+259 DDARNVL
-266 NQYIKYQEIQAKM
+266 NQFIKHYGNKM
-279 FDDQMKKGS
+279 KEGS
-288 GLKKKKRGGNI
+288 GLKKRGGNI

-330 TGVAILDMLLKTS
+330 TGVAILDILLKTS

-356 YFKI
+356 YFKV

>member
-40 SFQKAF
+40 SLQKVF
-46 KPITTKLDEVAFRNL
+46 KPITTKLDDVAFRNL

-66 TKKRGKKLGVP
+66 KKRGRNRGVP
-77 DYGIAL
+77 DYAVGV
-83 EDEDIPDYGLDDF
+83 EDEDGGIPDYGLDDF

-138 EGPQDMPPKYE
+138 EEPQDLPPEYEEDEEDE

-158 NVEDEAIALK
+158 DEED
-168 EAEEAA
+168 
-174 EAEEAEEV
+174 
-182 SANRILD
+182 SANMILD
-189 HLKLSN
+189 DLGLSN
-195 YDDIEKQLNQPEM
+195 YNDIEKQLERPEM
-208 TPLMSRNFLNRKVKD
+208 PKKQIKPFLKKKVEAANHKRNQLKGRKS
-223 AKIERNRLN
+223 
-232 GLKAQVTHKYNKG
+232 QVSQEYNKG
-245 EMSKAERAL
+245 KIGEAEKTL
-254 QNKGI
+254 KYKKI
-259 DDVRVVL
+259 DNERVVL
-266 NQYIKYQEIQAKM
+266 NQYIKHYENKVKTM
-279 FDDQMKKGS
+279 EGS
-288 GLKKKKRGGNI
+288 GLKKRGGNI
-299 VFFNDVKQLLKKL
+299 VFFNDAKQLLKKL